1 MDKLDF
7 YRQQIQNVIHE
18 YASYKPKY
26 GEVEVEEIIDT
37 VKDHYQV
44 LSNGWN
50 DQTRIHG
57 CLLHIDIRNNKI
69 WIQHDGTEEG
79 VAGRFVAA
87 GIPPKDIVLAFHS
100 PYKRQF
106 TQFAVE

>member
-7 YRQQIQNVIHE
+7 YRQQIQNVIHK

-44 LSNGWN
+44 
-50 DQTRIHG
+50 Q
-57 CLLHIDIRNNKI
+57 
-69 WIQHDGTEEG
+69 Q
-79 VAGRFVAA
+79 
-87 GIPPKDIVLAFHS
+87 
-100 PYKRQF
+100 
-106 TQFAVE
+106 